1 MSKGVSMGEG
11 FRIGR
16 IAIEGFKGFTI
27 RKELDLQNRHV
38 FLLGSNGNGK
48 SSVIEAIRW
57 GLFGSTNRPNDIVAN
72 REYTTSCG
80 VEAEL
85 LEGGREWH
93 LRRTLIR
100 GVTGGSDA
108 MLFDEAGDEKN
119 LREIMPQLDS
129 VDAGEGTHIIFAPQ
143 AAPLKRRPEDL
154 SPFERTVFNHLG
166 LTHARMLLGH
176 LDTFLSELREDEEA
190 LDERLSEL
198 RKRVDGRVAALKEE
212 RGRVLRSP
220 PWGEDKAP
228 TVSESEITAKSLIEK
243 IDSSIREQLDG
254 LSLGALVEKAEEL
267 LQERSTEER
276 EALQEKLMAG
286 EKRHS
291 RLEGVKSALGQLNET
306 NEELETARSRLDNL
320 LGNTSLEE
328 LRSSIDTKRR
338 SIDTLT
344 LQSQLAATATEML
357 RRGGDDTPVSCPICG
372 EDHDRN
378 ELELALKAV
387 SDAGPEQ
394 ASVELQKAEQ
404 VLQEA
409 ERAANDIT
417 EKKLETERIEQALSI
432 ALADIEGMAEQG
444 VAGVDEGN
452 LDREIATLVEE
463 KVSIEAQLNNRK
475 AWADELDK
483 ELSGL
488 RVEARFHEMQVELRS
503 LRSIE
508 GDFGRVQRAY
518 ENLVNFGESVK
529 DIHESVASALTEE
542 LIIRTPRVAQEFTE
556 VFAALTRHP
565 YFNRL
570 VFDESKLPR
579 LELSVSSAD
588 AAASTH
594 PTGVL
599 NGQAQSALELVPY
612 FALGQADEAPTEVYL
627 VLLDDPT
634 RAFDKEHIGILIQ
647 RLAELGERVQIVV
660 ASQETEIF
668 RELLPSSFDR
678 QDYVVIEPRNWSF
691 AGGPE
696 LEIEYE

>member
-1 MSKGVSMGEG
+1 MAEG

-16 IAIEGFKGFTI
+16 IAIEGFKGFTV
-27 RKELDLQNRHV
+27 RRELDLQNRHV

-72 REYTTSCG
+72 REYATRCR
-80 VEAEL
+80 VEIGL
-85 LEGGREWH
+85 LRGGKEWN

-108 MLFDEAGDEKN
+108 MLFDETGDERN
-119 LREIMPQLDS
+119 LRDIMPQLDS

-143 AAPLKRRPEDL
+143 AAPLKRRAEDL
-154 SPFERTVFNHLG
+154 SLFERTVFNHIG
-166 LTHARMLLGH
+166 LTHARTLLGR
-176 LDTFLSELREDEEA
+176 LDTFLSELREDEDT

-198 RKRVDGRVAALKEE
+198 RKRVDGRVAALEEE

-220 PWGEDKAP
+220 PWGEENAP
-228 TVSESEITAKSLIEK
+228 TVTESEITAKSLIDR

-254 LSLGALVEKAEEL
+254 LSLGALVEKTDEL

-276 EALQEKLMAG
+276 GALQEKLKAG
-286 EKRHS
+286 ENRHS
-291 RLEGVKSALGQLNET
+291 QLEGVKSALGQLNEK
-306 NEELETARSRLDNL
+306 NEELETARARLGNL
-320 LGNTSLEE
+320 LGNTSIDE
-328 LRSSIDTKRR
+328 LRSSIDTKRH
-338 SIDTLT
+338 SVDTLT
-344 LQSQLAATATEML
+344 LQSQLAATAMELL
-357 RRGGDDTPVSCPICG
+357 RRGGENSPVSCPICG

-378 ELELALKAV
+378 KLELSLNAV
-387 SDAGPEQ
+387 SDVEPEQ
-394 ASVELQKAEQ
+394 ASVELKQAES

-409 ERAANDIT
+409 ESLANDIT
-417 EKKLETERIEQALSI
+417 EKERDTESIERELSI
-432 ALADIEGMAEQG
+432 ALKDIEGMAEQSVG
-444 VAGVDEGN
+444 GVDEEL

-463 KVSIEAQLNNRK
+463 KISIEAQLNDRK

-488 RVEARFHEMQVELRS
+488 RVEARFHEMQVELRN

-508 GDFGRVQRAY
+508 GDFGRVTRAY
-518 ENLVNFGESVK
+518 ENLVGFGESVR
-529 DIHESVASALTEE
+529 DIRESAASALTEE
-542 LIIRTPRVAQEFTE
+542 LRVKTPRVAQEFTD

-570 VFDESKLPR
+570 VFDESRLPR
-579 LELSVSSAD
+579 LELSVSSAT

-612 FALGQADEAPTEVYL
+612 FALSQADGTPTEVYL

-660 ASQETEIF
+660 ASQETDIF
-668 RELLPSSFDR
+668 RELLPSSFER

-691 AGGPE
+691 EGGPE

>member
-1 MSKGVSMGEG
+1 MGEG

-48 SSVIEAIRW
+48 SSVVEAIRW

-72 REYTTSCG
+72 REYATRCR
-80 VEAEL
+80 VEIEL
-85 LEGGREWH
+85 LRGGKEWH

-108 MLFDEAGDEKN
+108 MLSDEAGDERN

-129 VDAGEGTHIIFAPQ
+129 VNAGEGTHIIFAPQ

-166 LTHARMLLGH
+166 LTHARTLLGH
-176 LDTFLSELREDEEA
+176 LDTFLSELSEDEAA

-198 RKRVDGRVAALKEE
+198 RKRVDGRVAALEEE

-220 PWGEDKAP
+220 PWGEDKTP
-228 TVSESEITAKSLIEK
+228 TVTESEITAKSLIEK

-254 LSLGALVEKAEEL
+254 LSLGALVEKADEL

-276 EALQEKLMAG
+276 EALQEKLKAG
-286 EKRHS
+286 EERHNQ
-291 RLEGVKSALGQLNET
+291 LEGVKGALGLLNDI

-320 LGNTSLEE
+320 LENSSLEE

-344 LQSQLAATATEML
+344 LQGELAAAATELL
-357 RRGGDDTPVSCPICG
+357 RRGGDDSPVSCPICG

-378 ELELALKAV
+378 DLQLALKAV
-387 SDAGPEQ
+387 SGTGPEQ
-394 ASVELQKAEQ
+394 ALIELQKVEK
-404 VLQEA
+404 VLREA
-409 ERAANDIT
+409 ERVGNDIA
-417 EKKLETERIEQALSI
+417 EKEQETEGVERELSI
-432 ALADIEGMAEQG
+432 ALGDIEGMAEQS
-444 VAGVDEGN
+444 VTGVDEGI
-452 LDREIATLVEE
+452 LEREVATLIEE
-463 KVSIEAQLNNRK
+463 KASIEAQLNDRK
-475 AWADELDK
+475 AWAHELDM

-488 RVEARFHEMQVELRS
+488 RIEARFHEMQVELRS
-503 LRSIE
+503 LRSTE
-508 GDFGRVQRAY
+508 GDFGRVKRAY
-518 ENLVNFGESVK
+518 ENLVGFGESVR
-529 DIHESVASALTEE
+529 DIRESVASALTEE
-542 LIIRTPRVAQEFTE
+542 LRVKTPSVAQEFTD

-588 AAASTH
+588 AAAATH
-594 PTGVL
+594 PTGVS

-612 FALGQADEAPTEVYL
+612 FALSQADEVPTEVYL

-660 ASQETEIF
+660 ASQETEVF
-668 RELLPSSFDR
+668 REMLPGSFDR
-678 QDYVVIEPRNWSF
+678 QSYVVIEPKNWTF
-691 AGGPE
+691 EGGPE